1 MAEESLGFLASPLW
15 GSEALPWEGDDALD
29 DAINSFPADGDP
41 AFVLGTTG
49 GVQLLRCLDATHAPP
64 CALCTPAPEDPSTVE
79 LRGDGGRKNGE
90 KRLRYQLCRTVEW
103 LSARHRAEAVTA
115 LGSAPEHA
123 KLVSALR
130 NRHSVE
136 LRKADLLLL
145 CRLWGLQS
153 DIWRSKLLGRGAQRA
168 PQPSSRVLAL
178 PLAAAAAPSSQLS
191 SQAEAHSLAR
201 LSAQAFGD
209 TSSTAQL
216 LALHSSSPPHVQPGL
231 TEVLRRKMT
240 RCRLAREATE
250 RVTQSLRGHH
260 AAVQAE
266 LAVLSL
272 QAGAQPAWLSLVGR
286 EEELDKVLKTLRGL
300 CECAVGPFHCTPAPS
315 TAVLL
320 EEVPVGEQ
328 AQVAAAGEL
337 AVVHPS
343 PPPTPSQHRTDP
355 CIRLGG
361 QHALHLLTHVNS
373 TLSLAKHDSY
383 ARFLDATA
391 SLASL
396 LIAHTTAVAEGF
408 ERHERALEVELGQH
422 PPAAHAH

>member
-1 MAEESLGFLASPLW
+1 MAEESLGFLLW
-15 GSEALPWEGDDALD
+15 GSEAPLWEGEDALD
-29 DAINSFPADGDP
+29 DAINSFPAGGDP
-41 AFVLGTTG
+41 TFAPGSTG
-49 GVQLLRCLDATHAPP
+49 VVQLRCLDATHAPG
-64 CALCTPAPEDPSTVE
+64 CALCMPSPEDPSTVE
-79 LRGDGGRKNGE
+79 LRGEGGRKNGE
-90 KRLRYQLCRTVEW
+90 KRLRCLLCRTVEW
-103 LSARHRAEAVTA
+103 LSPRHRAEAVTV

-153 DIWRSKLLGRGAQRA
+153 DIWRSKLHGRAKSSPA

-191 SQAEAHSLAR
+191 SPAEARSLAQ

-209 TSSTAQL
+209 TSSTEQL
-216 LALHSSSPPHVQPGL
+216 LALHSSSPPHTQPGL
-231 TEVLRRKMT
+231 AEVLRRKMT
-240 RCRLAREATE
+240 RCRLARDATV
-250 RVTQSLRGHH
+250 RVTQLLRVHH

-266 LAVLSL
+266 LAMLTL
-272 QAGAQPAWLSLVGR
+272 QAGAQPAWLSRVGR

-300 CECAVGPFHCTPAPS
+300 CKCAVGAFHCIPAPS
-315 TAVLL
+315 TAVVL
-320 EEVPVGEQ
+320 EEVSGGEQ
-328 AQVAAAGEL
+328 AQVPAAGEL
-337 AVVHPS
+337 AVVGASPPSPS
-343 PPPTPSQHRTDP
+343 PPHNGADP

-373 TLSLAKHDSY
+373 TLALAKHDSY

-408 ERHERALEVELGQH
+408 DRHAHALESELGQH
-422 PPAAHAH
+422 PPAVCAH

>member
-1 MAEESLGFLASPLW
+1 MADLSLGFIASPLW
-15 GSEALPWEGDDALD
+15 GSEALPWEDALD
-29 DAINSFPADGDP
+29 DAINSFPAEGDP
-41 AFVLGTTG
+41 AFVLGSTC

-64 CALCTPAPEDPSTVE
+64 CPLCTPAPEDPSTVE

-115 LGSAPEHA
+115 LGTAPEHA

-153 DIWRSKLLGRGAQRA
+153 NIWRSKLLGREAQRA

-178 PLAAAAAPSSQLS
+178 PLAAAAAPSSPLS
-191 SQAEAHSLAR
+191 SPAEARSLAM

-209 TSSTAQL
+209 TSCTEQL
-216 LALHSSSPPHVQPGL
+216 LALHSSSSPSSQPGL

-240 RCRLAREATE
+240 RCRLARDATE

-266 LAVLSL
+266 LAALSL

-286 EEELDKVLKTLRGL
+286 EEEFDKVLKTLRGL
-300 CECAVGPFHCTPAPS
+300 CECAVGRFHCTPTPS
-315 TAVLL
+315 TAAVL

-337 AVVHPS
+337 AVVDAS
-343 PPPTPSQHRTDP
+343 PPSTPSQHCGPDP
-355 CIRLGG
+355 CIRLGR

-408 ERHERALEVELGQH
+408 NRHARALELELGQH
-422 PPAAHAH
+422 PPVMHAH